1 MLFAHTL
8 KPTPPCPYGTTHGEI
23 KISFRVSVQ
32 IKTKGMKSLCILPV
46 VVKIFQK
53 VGFAISIEIMKAGN
67 LVISNG
73 VDLFIYDL

>member
-1 MLFAHTL
+1 
-8 KPTPPCPYGTTHGEI
+8 
-23 KISFRVSVQ
+23 
-32 IKTKGMKSLCILPV
+32 MKALCILPV
-46 VVKIFQK
+46 VVEVFQK